1 MKRVA
6 QKQRRLSF
14 FIVFSIYIYWTVNS
28 PSGTDKFF
36 TKHRDLCNL
45 TGGASEDHE
54 PVCKKDTGAKQK
66 SLQKWSRG
74 LLHFVHGGGHIES
87 WSPLFV

>member
-1 MKRVA
+1 M
-6 QKQRRLSF
+6 
-14 FIVFSIYIYWTVNS
+14 
-28 PSGTDKFF
+28 
-36 TKHRDLCNL
+36 

-54 PVCKKDTGAKQK
+54 PVCNKDTGAKQK

-87 WSPLFV
+87 WSPLFVSGISVEDIYSVSLSGVRNNVTMLYGSLD